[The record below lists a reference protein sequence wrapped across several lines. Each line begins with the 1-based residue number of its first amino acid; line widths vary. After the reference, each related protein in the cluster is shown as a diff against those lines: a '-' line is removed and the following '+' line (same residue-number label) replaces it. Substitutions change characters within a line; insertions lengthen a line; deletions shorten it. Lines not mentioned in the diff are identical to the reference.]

1 MIGDLG
7 CKLKVTHV
15 FFFFPVLC
23 RQYKVFLIASTLQN
37 AITFAFLKHS
47 FISTYGFTV
56 KLHYP

>member
-1 MIGDLG
+1 MYLFIGLI
-7 CKLKVTHV
+7 
-15 FFFFPVLC
+15 FSVLC
-23 RQYKVFLIASTLQN
+23 RQYKVFLIASTLLN